1 MIGLYRDLQAL
12 SHWTFTL
19 TPSAAG
25 REGFA
30 TAEAAMD
37 LLPTAWSAAKRDDDI
52 SATAA
57 ARISFTEDEEAEC
70 QCHSSGRQYGRTAES
85 CGKWQQG
92 VSAH

>member
-1 MIGLYRDLQAL
+1 M
-12 SHWTFTL
+12 

-57 ARISFTEDEEAEC
+57 AARFTFTEVEEAE
-70 QCHSSGRQYGRTAES
+70 SPSVSVTAQAGNMDEQLKVVEN
-85 CGKWQQG
+85 GNK
-92 VSAH
+92 AFLRLENFK

>member
-1 MIGLYRDLQAL
+1 M
-12 SHWTFTL
+12 

-25 REGFA
+25 RDGFA

-57 ARISFTEDEEAEC
+57 AARFTFTEVGEAEC
-70 QCHSSGRQYGRTAES
+70 QCHTVTAQAGNMDEQLKVVEN
-85 CGKWQQG
+85 GNK
-92 VSAH
+92 AFLRL

>member
-1 MIGLYRDLQAL
+1 M
-12 SHWTFTL
+12 

-57 ARISFTEDEEAEC
+57 AARFTFTEVEEAEC
-70 QCHSSGRQYGRTAES
+70 QCHSTAKAIWTNS
-85 CGKWQQG
+85 
-92 VSAH
+92 